1 MTFIW
6 HSAWISFF
14 CVNMCMCWLCVCVC
28 APFHQ
33 LQSAK
38 AQSGSPLSP
47 GDGAAD
53 GADGTIDNQI
63 IRRRRSVYTHND
75 DMAEFNE
82 KLKDAADK
90 TDDRSAQ
97 WSEVDVGKLRPVFG
111 KDNPPPQTLVKA
123 FLKSAYEK
131 VRTQIDQGEKLL
143 SLPRGGKYLNTTL
156 GPIQFG
162 IPPETIKDCMSLG
175 LKLPRYYIVPR
186 ERFDRRAGIS
196 VSEFEFPTYFN
207 FFVMRGRINL
217 ITNKE
222 DEEVIRT
229 VFQET
234 LFGPSDAN
242 QLLEVESR
250 NERAKVKKPNL
261 QKELDYFRR
270 NPFKPTEKMEIDTL
284 INFIHFDSS
293 GVATVS
299 DEEGNELKITQ
310 TSIGYELEE
319 KGELIAK
326 FPDFVDVPNMVP
338 TGTQDKLFKKFRIPR
353 FGVTFMGTSHGFDPA
368 GTTTGFVLWINR
380 RGALVDPPPNTA
392 AILRSEGIPAHLIDT
407 VILTHCHAD
416 HDAGTFQKLV
426 DEQRVTV
433 VTTPTIMN
441 SFLRKYAAM
450 NGLDSSLLL
459 KLFSYQPVSIE
470 EDFKLHGATFRFFYT
485 LHAIPCMAFEVEL
498 EGKRIVYSGDTCWE
512 VGRINTM
519 CDDGVLSEGR
529 RDALINFPWDCDI
542 VLHEAGVPPIHTPAA
557 TLAELDNDIKER
569 LYCVHVSAK
578 DFPFE
583 KGLKIAACGVENT
596 LRIELEDDG
605 KDRRVLDLICGIDI
619 FRSVGLEQATTI
631 YSGYKRI
638 KLPPGETLIKEGEPV
653 DTFLVIESGI
663 VTVQAGDNMR
673 RYITMGDYFGERE
686 LITGVES
693 EVTLTTATNVT
704 VISFS
709 RADFLCI
716 VRSTDLYS
724 QVMRVMESK
733 LEDSYDII
741 NKNSV
746 FKRMS
751 DKQKA
756 QLQRT
761 FTLRT
766 FDVGAT
772 VFDPEVDE
780 PGSCMLIKSGLLAF
794 SGQTVEPF
802 RAGTFIGDIHQV
814 LGDPRP
820 TPTGQMNVIEEAV
833 VYWIRPDDMETFL
846 LNNPG
851 VLLNLINTQF
861 SE

>member
-1 MTFIW
+1 M
-6 HSAWISFF
+6 
-14 CVNMCMCWLCVCVC
+14 
-28 APFHQ
+28 
-33 LQSAK
+33 
-38 AQSGSPLSP
+38 
-47 GDGAAD
+47 
-53 GADGTIDNQI
+53 
-63 IRRRRSVYTHND
+63 RRRRSVYADPNA
-75 DMAEFNE
+75 MMQMQKAE
-82 KLKDAADK
+82 
-90 TDDRSAQ
+90 RSAPAIERVDESDE
-97 WSEVDVGKLRPVFG
+97 WSEVDVLNLHPVFD
-111 KDNPPPQTLVKA
+111 KENPPPQTLVKT
-123 FLKSAYEK
+123 FLKAAYEK
-131 VRTQIDQGEKLL
+131 VRAQIDKGENMLN
-143 SLPRGGKYLNTTL
+143 LPRGGKYLNTSL

-175 LKLPRYYIVPR
+175 LKLPKFYIVPR

-217 ITNKE
+217 ITNTE
-222 DEEVIRT
+222 DEEVIRA

-234 LFGPSDAN
+234 LFGPADAN
-242 QLLEVESR
+242 ELMDLECR
-250 NERAKVKKPNL
+250 NETSQVKRPNL
-261 QKELDYFRR
+261 AKELDYFRR
-270 NPFKPTEKMEIDTL
+270 NPFNPSEKMQIDTL
-284 INFIHFDSS
+284 INFIHFDAA
-293 GVATVS
+293 GTATIK
-299 DEEGNELKITQ
+299 DDNDNEITVKQ
-310 TSIGYELEE
+310 TSIGYEIEE
-319 KGELIAK
+319 KGSTLAK
-326 FPDFVDVPNMVP
+326 FPDFVDVPNMV
-338 TGTQDKLFKKFRIPR
+338 TATDYKERTFKKFKIPR
-353 FGVTFMGTSHGFDPA
+353 FGVTFTGTSHGFDPA

-459 KLFSYQPVSIE
+459 KLFNYVPVSIE
-470 EDFKLHGATFRFFYT
+470 EEFKLHGATFRFFYS

-512 VGRINTM
+512 VERIKTM
-519 CDDGVLSEGR
+519 CNDGVLSEGR
-529 RDALINFPWDCDI
+529 RDALINFPWDCDM
-542 VLHEAGVPPIHTPAA
+542 VLHEAGVPPIHTPAT
-557 TLAELDNDIKER
+557 TLAELSDDIKER

-596 LRIELEDDG
+596 LRIELDDDG
-605 KDRRVLDLICGIDI
+605 NDRRVLDLVCGIDI
-619 FRSVGLEQATTI
+619 FRSVGLDQATTI
-631 YSGYKRI
+631 YAGYKRV
-638 KLPPGETLIKEGEPV
+638 LVSPGESIVVEGSPV
-653 DTFLVIESGI
+653 ESFFVIESGI
-663 VTVQAGDNMR
+663 VAVTSSDKSR

-686 LITGVES
+686 LITGLES
-693 EVTLTTATNVT
+693 EVSLSASTNVSLIT
-704 VISFS
+704 FS
-709 RADFLCI
+709 RSDFLCI

-724 QVMRVMESK
+724 QVMRNMESK

-761 FTLRT
+761 FSLRV
-766 FDVGAT
+766 FKVGQT
-772 VFDPEVDE
+772 VFDPSYEE
-780 PGSCMLIKSGLLAF
+780 PGSCVLIKSGKLSF
-794 SGQTVEPF
+794 DGQTVEPF
-802 RAGTFIGDIHQV
+802 KAGTFIGDVQLV
-814 LGDPRP
+814 LGK
-820 TPTGQMNVIEEAV
+820 TSNVQNTMNVQEEAV

>member
-1 MTFIW
+1 MAQFNAQLAAAKVDD
-6 HSAWISFF
+6 SAERWEE
-14 CVNMCMCWLCVCVC
+14 M
-28 APFHQ
+28 
-33 LQSAK
+33 
-38 AQSGSPLSP
+38 
-47 GDGAAD
+47 
-53 GADGTIDNQI
+53 
-63 IRRRRSVYTHND
+63 
-75 DMAEFNE
+75 
-82 KLKDAADK
+82 
-90 TDDRSAQ
+90 
-97 WSEVDVGKLRPVFG
+97 DVGTLNPKFD
-111 KDNPPPQTLVKA
+111 KENPPPQTLVKT
-123 FLKSAYEK
+123 FLKAAYEK
-131 VRTQIDQGEKLL
+131 VRAQIDQGEKLL
-143 SLPRGGKYLNTTL
+143 NLPRGGKYLNTAL

-196 VSEFEFPTYFN
+196 VAEFEFPTYFN

-234 LFGPSDAN
+234 LFGPKDAN
-242 QLLEVESR
+242 NLLEVESR
-250 NERAKVKKPNL
+250 NERAQIKKPNL

-270 NPFKPTEKMEIDTL
+270 NPFNPSEKMEIDTL
-284 INFIHFDSS
+284 INFIHFDAS
-293 GVATVS
+293 GTATIS
-299 DEEGNELKITQ
+299 DDEGNLVTITQ
-310 TSIGYELEE
+310 NSLGYELRERE
-319 KGELIAK
+319 GEVIAQ

-338 TGTQDKLFKKFRIPR
+338 TNAQNRTFKKFRIPR

-433 VTTPTIMN
+433 ITTPTIMN

-485 LHAIPCMAFEVEL
+485 LHAIPCMAFEVQL

-512 VGRINTM
+512 VERIKTM
-519 CDDGVLSEGR
+519 CADGVLSEGR

-557 TLAELDNDIKER
+557 TLAELSEDVKRR

-605 KDRRVLDLICGIDI
+605 RDRRVLDLICGIDI
-619 FRSVGLEQATTI
+619 FRSVGLAQATTI
-631 YSGYKRI
+631 YSGYERV
-638 KLPPGETLIKEGEPV
+638 KLKPGETLISEGEPV
-653 DTFLVIESGI
+653 EKFLVVESGV
-663 VTVQAGDNMR
+663 VTVQATDKTR
-673 RYITMGDYFGERE
+673 RYLSMGDYFGERE

-693 EVTLTTATNVT
+693 EVTLRTATNVT
-704 VISFS
+704 LISFS

-761 FTLRT
+761 FTLRV
-766 FDVGAT
+766 FKAGMT
-772 VFDPEVDE
+772 VYDPAVDE
-780 PGSCMLIKSGLLAF
+780 PGSCMLIKSGTLCF

-802 RAGTFIGDIHQV
+802 KAGTFIGDVQAV
-814 LGDPRP
+814 LGRES
-820 TPTGQMNVIEEAV
+820 GAAQSKMNVVDDAV
-833 VYWIRPDDMETFL
+833 VYWIKPADMETFL